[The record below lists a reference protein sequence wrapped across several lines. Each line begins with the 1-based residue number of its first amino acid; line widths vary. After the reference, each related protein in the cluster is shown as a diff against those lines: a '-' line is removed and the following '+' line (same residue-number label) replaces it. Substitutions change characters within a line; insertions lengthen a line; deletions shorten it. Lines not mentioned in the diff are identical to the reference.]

1 MNKLYDIHKKLI
13 IRKFWLFLVCT
24 TFNKKYA
31 YKSYISKR
39 SFAVECNRSSN
50 TNIIIAC

>member
-1 MNKLYDIHKKLI
+1 MNKLYDIHKKWI

-39 SFAVECNRSSN
+39 
-50 TNIIIAC
+50 TACSRMQ